1 MAKFSI
7 EQLKKNYGGFADGGC
22 SVSVE
27 GFDVAGKFPLS
38 DVTVRLTA
46 MYEASCAS
54 FTITDG
60 FSESKDGFEMD
71 KTLSQKL
78 KIGRSVTV
86 SLGYGST
93 LKEVFKGCV
102 DSIRVDYAENGG
114 LSITVVCL
122 DGKGMMMNSTRSE
135 IKTSRRKYSDAV
147 KDTLS
152 LYSSFITS
160 SKVTASPELELPFSQ
175 LNESDYDFVVRL
187 ARRLNYSF
195 YILLGKAYFV
205 PFGSDKNSLVKITPR
220 TRVYRFS
227 MESSL
232 RGRLSKVTVVN
243 NDEKDEKKRIKGE
256 ASSVN
261 PLESGGFG
269 STGGAGGV
277 GGAVTDKMVK
287 TIADASA
294 SSGELARTLAQ
305 AELDRAS
312 YNSVEGELE
321 ISGLPELIPGVFA
334 ELSGFGSGF
343 ERSYYIKRV
352 THRLAGDKFTTEL
365 ELGGNTL

>member
-7 EQLKKNYGGFADGGC
+7 EQLKKNYGGFIDGGC

-27 GFDVAGKFPLS
+27 DFDVAGRFPLS

-71 KTLSQKL
+71 RTLSQKL
-78 KIGRSVTV
+78 KIGRSVTI
-86 SLGYGST
+86 SLGYGRT

-102 DSIRVDYAENGG
+102 DSIRVDYSENGDP
-114 LSITVVCL
+114 SITVVCL
-122 DGKGMMMNSTRSE
+122 DGKGMMMNSMRSE
-135 IKTSRRKYSDAV
+135 IKTSRKKYSDAV

-152 LYSSFITS
+152 LYGSFITS

-175 LNESDYDFVVRL
+175 LHESDYDFVVRL
-187 ARRLNYSF
+187 AKRLNYSF

-205 PFGSDKNSLVKITPR
+205 PFGSDKTLLVKITPQ

-232 RGRLSKVTVVN
+232 RGRFSKVAVVN

-261 PLESGGFG
+261 QLESGGSG
-269 STGGAGGV
+269 SMGSAGSG
-277 GGAVTDKMVK
+277 VTDKMVK

-343 ERSYYIKRV
+343 EKSYYIKRV
-352 THRLAGDKFTTEL
+352 THRLSGDKFTTEL
-365 ELGGNTL
+365 ELGGNTI